1 MALHGSPETL
11 SVLIS
16 IATFSD
22 FNLKSEFQAL
32 NIEMKWLK
40 DDWGYSK
47 VNLLIDIF
55 LAAQGALI
63 NIDVFEIST
72 QADKTSVS
80 KSE

>member
-47 VNLLIDIF
+47 VNLSIDIF
-55 LAAQGALI
+55 
-63 NIDVFEIST
+63 
-72 QADKTSVS
+72 
-80 KSE
+80 